1 MRLILRYGSFFY
13 VVELLGC
20 EVVVVRCSSLV
31 YVCVGLLGGCCMKNG
46 VLLDCACLGVF
57 LMVSVFMGV

>member
-1 MRLILRYGSFFY
+1 MRFF
-13 VVELLGC
+13 
-20 EVVVVRCSSLV
+20 SLV

-57 LMVSVFMGV
+57 LMVRVFMGV